1 MESVKTI
8 RAVERAFA
16 VLRALQEARS
26 GATLAELQAAT
37 RLSGPT
43 VLRLLKTLQ
52 GVHAVRRGLYDQ
64 RWRNSLR
71 LDGLTRGL
79 SAVERLAD
87 IAAPWLDDLCAQV
100 RWPSD
105 LAVHFGDDDS
115 MTVLES
121 TLRQSAYFVRRSA
134 GAVRVNLLMSAVGTA
149 FLSQLPPT
157 RCRSL
162 VDAAR
167 AGADCHNKSAI
178 AAGDLQRRLVRA
190 REAGYASRHQLY
202 LGGPYNGEAAD
213 DRLASIAVPL
223 ACDGRVYG
231 AVNINWNRRAMTEAR
246 MVESHLAQLQAVA
259 AGILTD
265 AASHGLLQRLEG
277 EEARPCA
284 TRG

>member
-1 MESVKTI
+1 MDSIKTI

-16 VLRALQEARS
+16 VLRALQEAKS

-71 LDGLTRGL
+71 LDGLTRSL

-87 IAAPWLDDLCAQV
+87 IAAPWLDDLCADV

-105 LAVHFGDDDS
+105 LAVHLGDDDF

-121 TLRQSAYFVRRSA
+121 TLRQSPYFVRRSP
-134 GAVRVNLLMSAVGTA
+134 GAIRVNLLMSAVGSA
-149 FLSQLPPT
+149 FLSQLTPT
-157 RCRSL
+157 RCRQF

-167 AGADCHNKSAI
+167 RGNDRHNKSAI
-178 AAGDLQRRLVRA
+178 ATGDLQRRLARA
-190 REAGYASRHQLY
+190 REAGYAARHRLY
-202 LGGPYNGEAAD
+202 IGGPFNGKAAD
-213 DRLASIAVPL
+213 DQLASIAVPL
-223 ACDGRVYG
+223 VHGGRVYG
-231 AVNINWNRRAMTEAR
+231 AININWNRRAMTEAA
-246 MVESHLAQLQAVA
+246 MVRLHLARLRA
-259 AGILTD
+259 AASGIVSD
-265 AASHGLLQRLEG
+265 AASHGLLQRLDS
-277 EEARPCA
+277 EEARTGEA
-284 TRG
+284 

>member
-8 RAVERAFA
+8 RAVERAFT
-16 VLRALQEARS
+16 VLRALQEAKS

-43 VLRLLKTLQ
+43 LLRLLKTLQ

-71 LDGLTRGL
+71 LDRLTRGL

-87 IAAPWLDDLCAQV
+87 IAAPWLDDLCAHV

-105 LAVHFGDDDS
+105 LAVHLGDDDF

-121 TLRQSAYFVRRSA
+121 TLRQSPYFVRRSP

-149 FLSQLPPT
+149 FLSQVAPS
-157 RCRSL
+157 RCHQL
-162 VDAAR
+162 IDAAR
-167 AGADCHNKSAI
+167 RGSDCHNMSAI
-178 AAGDLQRRLVRA
+178 AAGDLQRRLVHA
-190 REAGYASRHQLY
+190 REAGYASRHRLY

-213 DRLASIAVPL
+213 DQLASIAVPL
-223 ACDGRVYG
+223 TRDGRVYG
-231 AVNINWNRRAMTEAR
+231 AVNINWNRRAMTEAQ
-246 MVESHLAQLQAVA
+246 MVEWHLPRLRAAASGIVSEA
-259 AGILTD
+259 AG
-265 AASHGLLQRLEG
+265 HGLLQRLE
-277 EEARPCA
+277 AHA
-284 TRG
+284 TSTHDA